1 MVCMPRGR
9 GVFLATICGFIIAV
23 QSVSGQTLRIVTYNI
38 DADTGGTL
46 GQRGGAY
53 SGPGLTT
60 VLQGIGAE
68 NLAGNAQPIDVL
80 ALEELYKTPA
90 TTLQYIVD
98 QLNAIYGAGTYAY
111 DATTDPTTGNTL
123 TGNGP
128 SGLIYN
134 THTVQDLGAVAI
146 GSPSSSG
153 APRDPMRYE
162 LAPVGYGSAANFY
175 LYVDHAKSSSQST
188 ESTDE
193 ARRNIEAQA
202 VRANA
207 ATLGQHAH
215 IIYAGDWNLNGASEA
230 AYQTLV
236 APGTGQ
242 AFDPVNP
249 AGDWSGASKFTSIF
263 TESATSLQYR
273 DDLQLISGPMMNE
286 YGMQQVPGSYT
297 AFGNNGTTAY
307 KHSVSAAGNTAL
319 ADLPNQS
326 AVLLALT
333 TATDHLPV
341 VADYSFI
348 GLPGDAN
355 TDGIVN
361 SQDIALVASNWLA
374 AGTGV
379 AGDVN
384 GDGIVNS
391 QDIAAISSSWG
402 RNSGALSTGAGP
414 SAAVPEPASVLPLV
428 CGAAIAALS
437 MRRNRRLR
445 ATISARK
452 LALKGPSRVA
462 VDASPR

>member
-1 MVCMPRGR
+1 MPRGR
-9 GVFLATICGFIIAV
+9 CVFLTAICGWILLAPRV
-23 QSVSGQTLRIVTYNI
+23 DAQTLRVVTYNI
-38 DADTGGTL
+38 DADTGGAA
-46 GQRGGAY
+46 GQRGGPTA
-53 SGPGLTT
+53 GPGLTT
-60 VLQGIGAE
+60 VLQAIGAE

-80 ALEELYKTPA
+80 ALEELYKTPT

-111 DATTDPTTGNTL
+111 DATTDPTTGNSL

-146 GSPSSSG
+146 GPASSSG

-175 LYVDHAKSSSQST
+175 LYVDHAKSSSDST
-188 ESTDE
+188 EASDE
-193 ARRNIEAQA
+193 ARRNIEAQE
-202 VRANA
+202 VRADA
-207 ATLGQHAH
+207 ATLGPHAH

-236 APGTGQ
+236 APGAGQ

-249 AGDWSGASKFTSIF
+249 AGDWSGASKFVGIF
-263 TESATSLQYR
+263 TESATALQYR

-307 KHSVSAAGNTAL
+307 RHSVAAAGNTAL
-319 ADLPNQS
+319 SDLPNQS
-326 AVLLALT
+326 LVLSALT

-341 VADYSFI
+341 VADYTFL
-348 GLPGDAN
+348 GVPGDIN

-361 SQDIALVASNWLA
+361 SQDLALVSSDWLVS
-374 AGTGV
+374 GTGV
-379 AGDVN
+379 TGDLN

-391 QDIAAISSSWG
+391 QDLAIVSSNWG
-402 RNSGALSTGAGP
+402 ATSDAVSTTGGSTNA
-414 SAAVPEPASVLPLV
+414 AAVPEPTGLLTFA
-428 CGAAIAALS
+428 CGAVIAALV
-437 MRRNRRLR
+437 MRWHRGKVT
-445 ATISARK
+445 AK
-452 LALKGPSRVA
+452 
-462 VDASPR
+462 